1 MEVRKNSM
9 TNRNIRE
16 KVKGRQ
22 VKKGREENR
31 KRERIRSRI
40 GQSSKKIWIKVEGI
54 KRGHFLHPI

>member
-1 MEVRKNSM
+1 M